1 MTPPTVGIVRRA
13 TSVLT
18 APEYSVRVVACSDDH
33 RGWSAAEPVETF
45 GLVLARRG
53 HFRLVNG
60 GVEQA
65 VDVTQGYTQVPG
77 MDQRF
82 AHPSGGDVCTF
93 VSVGA
98 ALWHEITGDRPTSTT
113 VRVDGVTELA
123 HRLLLRTA
131 HDAADPAE
139 RLVRTVTAAA
149 RASASDGGGAA
160 RTPAARASRTRLVGH
175 AREAVLDDAP
185 ASHDLVSL
193 ARALKVSPGHLSR
206 IFVTETGGSLTRF
219 RNRVR
224 VSRVLA
230 RLEAGDDDLA
240 AIAGDVGFADQAH
253 LTRTVRVTLGTTPA
267 RLRSA
272 FTDRRPDR
280 NA

>member
-1 MTPPTVGIVRRA
+1 VRHITP
-13 TSVLT
+13 VLT

-33 RGWSAAEPVETF
+33 RGWSAAEPVEKF
-45 GLVLARRG
+45 GLVLPRRG
-53 HFRLVNG
+53 HFRLMTS

-65 VDVTQGYTQVPG
+65 VDVTQGYAQVPG
-77 MDQRF
+77 LDQRF

-93 VSVGA
+93 VGVGTT
-98 ALWHEITGDRPTSTT
+98 LWREIVGDRPIPTV

-139 RLVRTVTAAA
+139 RLVRTVAAAA
-149 RASASDGGGAA
+149 RTSASDGDVRDA
-160 RTPAARASRTRLVGH
+160 RTPAARASRTRLVVH
-175 AREAVLDDAP
+175 AREAVLDDTP

-193 ARALKVSPGHLSR
+193 ARALEVSPAHLSR
-206 IFVTETGGSLTRF
+206 VFQAETGSSLTRF

-230 RLEAGDDDLA
+230 RLEAGEAELS
-240 AIAGDVGFADQAH
+240 AIAGDLGFADQAH
-253 LTRTVRVTLGTTPA
+253 LTRTVRATLGTTPG
-267 RLRSA
+267 RVRRA
-272 FTDRRPDR
+272 FG
-280 NA
+280 AQAA